1 MLNCELRRW
10 RVVRWALL
18 GASTALLLLLLLDAR
33 PASAQTWPHTP
44 VVSDITATSVKISWQ
59 GYCYG
64 ASARVTLKL
73 GSSSSSATVVSP
85 LFSTGT
91 NSYTFAGLAPNTRH
105 GYGVSNYYGA
115 NTIVCVQNSGDTF
128 NYVTFSDFT
137 TPLRTGDLCT
147 ASNNPPESL
156 GDPLPLA
163 AGGNLSATGD
173 LPVAATGSP
182 CLDST
187 GRQSKYFTLL
197 IPTGGEGAVRVH
209 YSRGFSS
216 LNADVFVRAGENA
229 YTGSSLGSVLH
240 VSAGTYTIQLRSRT
254 ILSISDD
261 APGGAYNLVVTRLQP
276 RFSTSE
282 YANGVVVLF
291 HAGASGLLLQ
301 IEYRLTTDTTWTQA
315 TSARAAGVNGI
326 ARQVISALDA
336 GQPFVTRAAYYN
348 ASYFIDESPVQ
359 LVFGDVRL
367 PPPYNLS
374 VENRLL
380 SEDPLSYE
388 VRASWEAPV
397 VVVEGADASSFDW
410 GYFVRLNE
418 GQPYKSDG
426 QSQED
431 LFIWTLPGLLAVRAM
446 VWMDCKYTAATSICD
461 VNYGGVDYDIPG
473 TELWVST
480 WSNAGS
486 VNLVGVVAEAGSVV
500 GPSEP
505 DPAVIQLIYAIF
517 DGIGQERSAT
527 LAKTL
532 SVLLCLA
539 LGLAGGKF
547 ILSKVGAT
555 FMGVVLSVAFFMFIF
570 AGLGISLF
578 GVPPA
583 LVVVMVVLPLMGAA
597 MMLIRRVSPQ

>member
-1 MLNCELRRW
+1 MGHGGL
-10 RVVRWALL
+10 
-18 GASTALLLLLLLDAR
+18 TADQ
-33 PASAQTWPHTP
+33 AQQGQTQNGLKGM
-44 VVSDITATSVKISWQ
+44 SDPSGHPGI
-59 GYCYG
+59 
-64 ASARVTLKL
+64 
-73 GSSSSSATVVSP
+73 
-85 LFSTGT
+85 
-91 NSYTFAGLAPNTRH
+91 RH
-105 GYGVSNYYGA
+105 
-115 NTIVCVQNSGDTF
+115 
-128 NYVTFSDFT
+128 
-137 TPLRTGDLCT
+137 
-147 ASNNPPESL
+147 
-156 GDPLPLA
+156 
-163 AGGNLSATGD
+163 
-173 LPVAATGSP
+173 
-182 CLDST
+182 
-187 GRQSKYFTLL
+187 
-197 IPTGGEGAVRVH
+197 
-209 YSRGFSS
+209 
-216 LNADVFVRAGENA
+216 
-229 YTGSSLGSVLH
+229 
-240 VSAGTYTIQLRSRT
+240 
-254 ILSISDD
+254 
-261 APGGAYNLVVTRLQP
+261 
-276 RFSTSE
+276 
-282 YANGVVVLF
+282 
-291 HAGASGLLLQ
+291 LLQ
-301 IEYRLTTDTTWTQA
+301 ALEQRFRRLHINTPPI
-315 TSARAAGVNGI
+315 SLPYLIFVNLP
-326 ARQVISALDA
+326 RQLCNRPALDA

-348 ASYFIDESPVQ
+348 ASYFTDESPVQ

-517 DGIGQERSAT
+517 DGIGQELSAT

-539 LGLAGGKF
+539 LGLAGGAF
-547 ILSKVGAT
+547 ILSRVGVT
-555 FMGVVLSVAFFMFIF
+555 FIGVVLSAAFFMFIF
-570 AGLGISLF
+570 AGLGIFVVRRTSRP
-578 GVPPA
+578 GGGDGCPA
-583 LVVVMVVLPLMGAA
+583 ADGSSHDVDKAGESSSDLPHHYRLCAAPRIHYVRHHCGGPGASG
-597 MMLIRRVSPQ
+597 LH